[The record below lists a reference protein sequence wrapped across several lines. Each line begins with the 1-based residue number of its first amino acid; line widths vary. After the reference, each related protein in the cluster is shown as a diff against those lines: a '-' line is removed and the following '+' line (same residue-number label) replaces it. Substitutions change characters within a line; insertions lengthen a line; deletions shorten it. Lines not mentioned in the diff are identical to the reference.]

1 MFLTRSIRRKLV
13 TLAALVALMLCAL
26 MGAAL
31 WSVFE
36 FRRFVNDP
44 DFNVLRGPR
53 RAEVVEALAGL
64 VQPEWP
70 GVAAAPNGG
79 AAEPWCERL
88 AAVQRRV
95 REYREARW
103 SGPAGTSQ
111 WVAAALLS
119 QIDAELE
126 SLRQEAEGFADG
138 AVPPERIS
146 RWTAR
151 LQQLVT
157 LAAQIPETRSELRE
171 KAAAA
176 REAYHTAFWALVVS
190 GAFVGVL
197 FLISGGFVYR
207 SLFRPIRELHE
218 VACRMAQ
225 GHFEYRARLRSGD
238 EMAELGETLNR
249 IAERFCQKQEQWDR
263 EVRERSRQLIRT
275 QALVGTGFLAAGVA
289 HEINNP
295 LAAIRWSADAVAS
308 RLARSEGALTDADR
322 QAIQRSL
329 NTIRN
334 ESERCRVIIARLSEF
349 SRGVDQPREPV
360 DAAALTREVIE
371 TVRAL
376 GRFRDR
382 QLHLHCPQRLVIEA
396 KRVEYKQVVLN
407 LVANALESTAA
418 GGRVDVSLD
427 ERADAAILTVRDDG
441 CGIAADHLE
450 HLFEPFFTHGKDG
463 QGTGLGLA
471 ICHRIVTE
479 HGGHITADSDGEG
492 CGATFTVCWPK
503 HLPQHQQADAGRSR
517 YACEPG
523 QSLHR
528 ATA

>member
-1 MFLTRSIRRKLV
+1 MLLTRSIRRKLV
-13 TLAALVALMLCAL
+13 TLAVLVALMLCAL
-26 MGAAL
+26 MAAAL
-31 WSVFE
+31 WGVFQ

-64 VQPEWP
+64 VEPEWLD
-70 GVAAAPNGG
+70 VAAPVPGG
-79 AAEPWCERL
+79 MADWQERIAA
-88 AAVQRRV
+88 AQRRV
-95 REYREARW
+95 REYREARQ
-103 SGPAGTSQ
+103 SGPVGTSQ
-111 WVAAALLS
+111 WVGNALLS
-119 QIDAELE
+119 EIEAELQGLRRDAAAFPGGQVPADQIPRW
-126 SLRQEAEGFADG
+126 SLRLQ
-138 AVPPERIS
+138 
-146 RWTAR
+146 R
-151 LQQLVT
+151 LIT
-157 LAAQIPETRSELRE
+157 LAAQIPETRTELRE

-190 GAFVGVL
+190 GAFVVVL
-197 FLISGGFVYR
+197 FLVSSGFVYR

-218 VACRMAQ
+218 VASRMAQ

-238 EMAELGETLNR
+238 EMAELAETLNR

-308 RLARSEGALTDADR
+308 RLRRCESTLSDEDR
-322 QAIQRSL
+322 RAIERSL
-329 NTIRN
+329 STIRK
-334 ESERCRVIIARLSEF
+334 ESERCRVITARLSEF

-371 TVRAL
+371 MVRAL

-382 QLHLHCPQRLVIEA
+382 QLQLHCPDRLVIEA
-396 KRVEYKQVVLN
+396 KRVEFKQVVLN
-407 LVANALESTAA
+407 LVANALESTGP

-441 CGIAADHLE
+441 CGIAAEHLE
-450 HLFEPFFTHGKDG
+450 HLFEPFFTHGKEG

-479 HGGHITADSDGEG
+479 HGGHIAADSDGPG
-492 CGATFTVCWPK
+492 RGATFTVCWPK
-503 HLPQHQQADAGRSR
+503 HLPQRQQPNAERMRPAGDLER
-517 YACEPG
+517 PL
-523 QSLHR
+523 QR